1 MQKKRNIIYAAIA
14 VVCIIALIATLRS
27 FNADHTGK
35 YHPRSY
41 QDIINS
47 GIIHATTEYNS
58 IGFHVEKDTIAGFH
72 YELVKEFAKS
82 KGLKIR
88 IIPSMS
94 LQEQIDGLNTGKYD
108 IIASSMLITTEQKDS
123 VLLFTQ
129 PILHNRQIL
138 VQRKPSGNTD
148 STFIKDI
155 LELGRKTV
163 YIPQNSPAYYRIQN
177 LATEIADTIYVK
189 EISKYSNEQLMSLV
203 AHRDIDYAICE
214 ESIAKGIISQYPQLD
229 INTAISFNQF
239 YSWGVNKG
247 SIELRDSINQWLE
260 KYMQTKEFT
269 QLKKKYFRDIQ

>member
-14 VVCIIALIATLRS
+14 VVCIIALIAILRS

-47 GIIHATTEYNS
+47 GVIHTTTEYNS
-58 IGFHVEKDTIAGFH
+58 IGFHVENDTIAGFH
-72 YELVKEFAKS
+72 YELIQKFAKS
-82 KGLKIR
+82 KGLKVE
-88 IIPSMS
+88 IIPSMN
-94 LQEQIDGLNTGKYD
+94 LHEQIEGLNTGKYD

-138 VQRKPSGNTD
+138 VQRKPSENAD
-148 STFIKDI
+148 STYIKDI
-155 LELGRKTV
+155 LELGKKTV
-163 YIPQNSPAYYRIQN
+163 YIPQGSPAYYRIQN
-177 LATEIADTIYVK
+177 LATEIADTIYIK
-189 EISKYSNEQLMSLV
+189 EIPKYSTEQLMSLV
-203 AHRDIDYAICE
+203 AHSDIDYAICE

-239 YSWGVNKG
+239 YGWGVNKE
-247 SIELRDSINQWLE
+247 SAELRDSINLWLE
-260 KYMQTKEFT
+260 KYMQTKDFS
-269 QLKKKYFRDIQ
+269 QLTNRYFK

>member
-14 VVCIIALIATLRS
+14 VVCIIALIAILRS

-58 IGFHVEKDTIAGFH
+58 IGFHVENDTIAGFH
-72 YELVKEFAKS
+72 YELIHEFAKS
-82 KGLKIR
+82 KGLKVQIT
-88 IIPSMS
+88 PSMS
-94 LQEQIDGLNTGKYD
+94 LQEQIEGLNTGEYD

-138 VQRKPSGNTD
+138 VQRKPSGDTD
-148 STFIKDI
+148 STYIKDI
-155 LELGRKTV
+155 LELGKKTV
-163 YIPQNSPAYYRIQN
+163 YIPQGSPAYYRIQN
-177 LATEIADTIYVK
+177 LATEIADTIYIK
-189 EISKYSNEQLMSLV
+189 EIPKYSTEQLMSLV
-203 AHRDIDYAICE
+203 AHSDIDYAICE

-239 YSWGVNKG
+239 YGWGVNKE
-247 SIELRDSINQWLE
+247 SAELRDSINLWLE
-260 KYMQTKEFT
+260 KYMQTKDFSRLT
-269 QLKKKYFRDIQ
+269 NRYFK

>member
-14 VVCIIALIATLRS
+14 VVCIIALIAILRS

-58 IGFHVEKDTIAGFH
+58 IGFHVENRTNAGFH
-72 YELVKEFAKS
+72 YELIQEFAKS
-82 KGLKIR
+82 KGLKVQIT
-88 IIPSMS
+88 PSMS
-94 LQEQIDGLNTGKYD
+94 LQEQIEGLNTGKYD

-138 VQRKPSGNTD
+138 VQRKPSGDTD
-148 STFIKDI
+148 STYIKDI
-155 LELGRKTV
+155 LELGKKTV
-163 YIPQNSPAYYRIQN
+163 YIPQGSPAYYRIQN
-177 LATEIADTIYVK
+177 LATEIADTIYIK
-189 EISKYSNEQLMSLV
+189 EIPKYSTEQLMSLV
-203 AHRDIDYAICE
+203 AHSDIDYAICE

-239 YSWGVNKG
+239 YGWGVNKE
-247 SIELRDSINQWLE
+247 SAELRDSINLWLE
-260 KYMQTKEFT
+260 KYMQTKDFSRLT
-269 QLKKKYFRDIQ
+269 NRYFK